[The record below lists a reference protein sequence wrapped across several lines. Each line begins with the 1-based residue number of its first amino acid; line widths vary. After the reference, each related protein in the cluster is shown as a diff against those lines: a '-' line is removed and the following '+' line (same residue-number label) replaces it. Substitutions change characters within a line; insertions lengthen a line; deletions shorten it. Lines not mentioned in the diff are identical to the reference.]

1 MLRYVKKKLFISNWQ
16 GCFVCLFYLIHS
28 NNMFHFLW
36 TLSFSHPVWDV
47 QSFCRLFCMI
57 KLMKSTLHKYRDH
70 PSYFKIWFPLIQAC
84 NRECLKQ
91 NLLWIAFRLNH
102 HKRRRPIKS
111 LEKHCIFSSMPRG
124 LFHAILPVF
133 SRASSFLPKA
143 KPTAHNSYKFFK
155 TITNLT
161 SCGLNCWKRKFDS
174 KWQPQIHNRVLKL
187 FLSADFSCQS
197 CDPALF
203 CIQILVMPSFLVNHN
218 YNKILESDWVLA
230 CSVFCW
236 IGFTQRLSLVS
247 ISQLVTQKYA

>member
-1 MLRYVKKKLFISNWQ
+1 M
-16 GCFVCLFYLIHS
+16 
-28 NNMFHFLW
+28 
-36 TLSFSHPVWDV
+36 T
-47 QSFCRLFCMI
+47 RLFC
-57 KLMKSTLHKYRDH
+57 LPVLSDTLSRTMCFTFSELFLSHTLYGTSCHFADCFAWLNSWSPPPPTRV
-70 PSYFKIWFPLIQAC
+70 PGPPFLFQNLISPDTSC

-102 HKRRRPIKS
+102 HKRRRPIRS
-111 LEKHCIFSSMPRG
+111 LEKHCIFSSMPGG

-133 SRASSFLPKA
+133 SMASSFPPKA
-143 KPTAHNSYKFFK
+143 KPTASAIIPFNSYKFCK

-174 KWQPQIHNRVLKL
+174 KWQLQIHNRVLKL
-187 FLSADFSCQS
+187 CLSANFSCQS

-203 CIQILVMPSFLVNHN
+203 CIQILIMPSFLVNHN

-230 CSVFCW
+230 CSIFCW

-247 ISQLVTQKYA
+247 ISQLVTRKYAQ